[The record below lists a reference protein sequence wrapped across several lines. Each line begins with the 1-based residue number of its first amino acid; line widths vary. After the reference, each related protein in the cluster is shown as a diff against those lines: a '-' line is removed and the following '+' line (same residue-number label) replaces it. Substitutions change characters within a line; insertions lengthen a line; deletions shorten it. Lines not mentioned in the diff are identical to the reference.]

1 MILLV
6 GLGNPGDRYQGS
18 RHNLG
23 FDAID
28 LLIRECGLSV
38 GAQRF
43 KGFFGTG
50 RIGIQKVGW
59 LKPETFM
66 NLSGESVGAA
76 ARFFKLEPEQVIV
89 FHDDLDLVSG
99 RVRMKKGGGNGGHNG
114 LKSIQQIIGSPD
126 FIRVRLGIGRPPGRM
141 DTTSFVLSRF
151 KKEERELI
159 DPRLEGLPNALPAL
173 LDGDLPGAMNQLLN
187 S

>member
-1 MILLV
+1 MNLLV

-23 FDAID
+23 FAAIE
-28 LLIRECGLSV
+28 LIVREFGLSA
-38 GAQRF
+38 GTPRF
-43 KGFFGTG
+43 KGIFGDG
-50 RIGIQKVGW
+50 RVGSQKVGW
-59 LKPETFM
+59 LTPETFM

-76 ARFFKLEPEQVIV
+76 VRFFKLEPEQVVV

-141 DTTSFVLSRF
+141 DTTNFVLSRF
-151 KKEERELI
+151 NKEELELI
-159 DPRLEGLPNALPAL
+159 TPRLEALPKTLPAL
-173 LDGDLPGAMNQLLN
+173 LEGDLPGAMNLLLN
-187 S
+187 P